1 MTETLF
7 EPTVRPKTLGETVL
21 TQIKETLL
29 NGKLMPG
36 EQISLRSTAKALG
49 VSVMPVREA
58 VNQLVAE
65 SALEVAPNRAVR
77 VPVLTHEQFTEI
89 TQIRLQVEGFAVAQ
103 ACQNIA
109 PEVCNTLDNLNCDL
123 AKAMVMATDT
133 DDLVSLN
140 KQLHFMV
147 YEASGMPMLVRIIE
161 SLWLR
166 IGPILNYD
174 LHSGSERTQNKIAV
188 GHHKKMID
196 GLREKD
202 PATAMEGLH
211 NDIQTAYEHISM
223 KTYQTAV
230 KPFANHQK

>member
-1 MTETLF
+1 
-7 EPTVRPKTLGETVL
+7 
-21 TQIKETLL
+21 
-29 NGKLMPG
+29 
-36 EQISLRSTAKALG
+36 
-49 VSVMPVREA
+49 MPVREA

-77 VPVLTHEQFTEI
+77 VPVLTHAQFTEI

-103 ACQNIA
+103 ACENISS
-109 PEVCNTLDNLNCDL
+109 ELCNTLDTLNDEL
-123 AKAMVMATDT
+123 AQAMVMATDT
-133 DDLVSLN
+133 YDLVYLN

-202 PATAMEGLH
+202 PGMAIEGLH

-223 KTYQTAV
+223 KTYQATV
-230 KPFANHQK
+230 TPFANNTLHWFYMQNFGG